1 MSSNIRSFLRSNRT
15 RNKSKNLHTRA
26 NSQEK
31 KLQRPAIPVNSPLPV
46 HNISDKLTNIN
57 SSCLGGNEKK
67 KATKPLEN
75 LVQTKAI
82 ADPMNASDHK
92 IEHVLQQHAPKVEI
106 DDDLKNLFGKKE
118 LTKAM
123 INQLTQR
130 ALTGPMNSN
139 NDDPPRLCT
148 KKHVR
153 DSIKFKYRILSLRQ
167 NFSVHSPMN
176 Q

>member
-1 MSSNIRSFLRSNRT
+1 MSANIRSFFRSNRT
-15 RNKSKNLHTRA
+15 RNKTK
-26 NSQEK
+26 NSQTRQNLEEIR
-31 KLQRPAIPVNSPLPV
+31 LQRSTINPLTIDNPLLV
-46 HNISDKLTNIN
+46 HHTNDRLTNFN

-67 KATKPLEN
+67 KKNTKNEADTPETPKET
-75 LVQTKAI
+75 VSHSKVI
-82 ADPMNASDHK
+82 ADPMDISDHK
-92 IEHVLQQHAPKVEI
+92 IQHVVQQHASKVEI

-123 INQLTQR
+123 ANQLNAR

-153 DSIKFKYRILSLRQ
+153 SSM
-167 NFSVHSPMN
+167 SGE
-176 Q
+176 